1 MIIFKYISSKVNSI
15 GQLLVKHLGLGRND
29 IQESLQVSPF
39 GLDSRPVK
47 DTIGVRSDTSEL
59 GATIVLG
66 YIPTNRVAKD
76 GEFRTYATDSNG
88 NEVAYTY
95 ITNDGKVE
103 LNGNDDNAVRFSELK
118 DGFDALKSDLNSLI
132 TAYNSHIHI
141 TTATVGASPTPG
153 VIAPTTSTGVSSSAS
168 IDTSKVENVLL
179 PKSD

>member
-29 IQESLQVSPF
+29 VQESLQFSPF
-39 GLDSRPVK
+39 GLDSKPVK

-66 YIPTNRVAKD
+66 YVITNRVAND

-95 ITNDGKVE
+95 MTNSGDLE

-118 DGFDALKSDLNSLI
+118 AGFDTLKTDLNNLI

-153 VIAPTTSTGVSSSAS
+153 VIAPTTSTGVSSTAS
-168 IDTSKVENVLL
+168 VDTSKIDKVKL
-179 PKSD
+179 PKQG